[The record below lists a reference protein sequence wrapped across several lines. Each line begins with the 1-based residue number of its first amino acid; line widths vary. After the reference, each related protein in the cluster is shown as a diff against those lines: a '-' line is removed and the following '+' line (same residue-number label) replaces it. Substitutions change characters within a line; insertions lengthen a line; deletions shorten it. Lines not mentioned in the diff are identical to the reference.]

1 MTIQDWGA
9 IGEIVGGIA
18 VVVTLIYLAAQIR
31 QNTRAVRANTFQGVV
46 DSLTSG
52 IAEIT
57 RDAEVTRIWIVGLS
71 QSEELSEFD
80 RGRFRLLILMA
91 VRKWE
96 NALYQSRAG
105 MLDNA
110 QWEGILQDIR
120 SIVGRPGFQNWW
132 TETPDIV
139 SSEFR
144 EFIEELMEGAAKQC
158 AAHVA
163 CID

>member
-96 NALYQSRAG
+96 NAFYQ
-105 MLDNA
+105 
-110 QWEGILQDIR
+110 R
-120 SIVGRPGFQNWW
+120 SHSVVDPEMWSAWDTSYREVTLAPGFRRVW
-132 TETPDIV
+132 EMEKHRYLV
-139 SSEFR
+139 AFR
-144 EFIEELMEGAAKQC
+144 D
-158 AAHVA
+158 HV
-163 CID
+163 DHSG